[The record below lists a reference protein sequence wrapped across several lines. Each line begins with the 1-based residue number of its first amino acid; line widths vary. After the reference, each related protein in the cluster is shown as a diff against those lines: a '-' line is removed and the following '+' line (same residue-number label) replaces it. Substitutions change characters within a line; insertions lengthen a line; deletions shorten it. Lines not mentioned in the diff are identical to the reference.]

1 MVYTN
6 RDASS
11 SDLKPVLVS
20 VTVVVAILFGGMF
33 FYYQN
38 SLKQETASNVPAAA
52 PESQSTVAA
61 PAEAPVATAVKQK
74 MRSRV

>member
-38 SLKQETASNVPAAA
+38 SLKQETALNVPTAA
-52 PESQSTVAA
+52 PESQSTVA